1 MGPFLELM
9 RLQLRRKLG
18 QNRFQGRAVPER
30 VLASRC
36 GARLARRAAAVLKN
50 IVLLMISFRTV
61 EAGEDNW
68 CHRRTGTE
76 PAEPERRPSA
86 ET

>member
-1 MGPFLELM
+1 M
-9 RLQLRRKLG
+9 LQLQGELG
-18 QNRFQGRAVPER
+18 QNRFPYWVQAGAVPEQ